1 MFCLTKN
8 TIVIAQAT
16 VADFERIALGR
27 ELFHGMKTDLKPL
40 EIIGNEISARPGHGG
55 CAALQIVTT
64 IPNNMS
70 PLAPRRSPVRRP
82 ARFADPWPARP
93 AGDAF
98 WNEFSDNTRAAAE
111 MTLKRMSSS
120 YIFGR
125 EQRTR

>member
-1 MFCLTKN
+1 DLAGRL
-8 TIVIAQAT
+8 IASSRT
-16 VADFERIALGR
+16 VEKINKRPSSFLSPFSSFPR
-27 ELFHGMKTDLKPL
+27 TDAKAL

-70 PLAPRRSPVRRP
+70 PLAPRRSPVRRL

-93 AGDAF
+93 SGNAF

-111 MTLKRMSSS
+111 MTLERMSSS
-120 YIFGR
+120 YIVKRRWKRGK
-125 EQRTR
+125 